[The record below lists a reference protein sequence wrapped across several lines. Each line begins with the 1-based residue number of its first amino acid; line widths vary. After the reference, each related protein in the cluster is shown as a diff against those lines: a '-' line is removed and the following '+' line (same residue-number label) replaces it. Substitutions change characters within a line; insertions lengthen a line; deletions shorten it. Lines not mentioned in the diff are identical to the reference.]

1 MSNLIKKLLGMSSGG
16 SKGMS
21 RRDFL
26 RKTGAGAALAATS
39 PPLKGAADA
48 AGAAAQKTF
57 PVVTDPRVLAGM
69 DSPQGKIFADGLGSV
84 TPEWTWT
91 EEYGLLTA
99 EQLRALQKE
108 LKVANTFARIQN
120 PPIGSVWNP
129 VTRGFHQEKVLPT
142 DDPNVYV
149 TKYLEKG
156 AVDPSLSG
164 SIDNDLEFGQGD
176 WEYWH
181 ELQQNSVDKGII
193 PEMEQEWA
201 KWQREV
207 MAANSTANDPE
218 ARKHARKAREQMVDA
233 GYRLGSHR
241 QETSPLRDLPVMER
255 GGLPLE
261 TMPDEAPNRR
271 EGRRQIP
278 GRRNPQRLL
287 TAGLT
292 GMMGAQQGLL
302 QGLNDE

>member
-26 RKTGAGAALAATS
+26 KKTGAGAALAATS

-48 AGAAAQKTF
+48 AATAAAPLKT
-57 PVVTDPRVLAGM
+57 VTDPRVLAAMEPSVGR
-69 DSPQGKIFADGLGSV
+69 IIADGRGSV
-84 TPEWTWT
+84 SPEWAAY
-91 EEYGLLTA
+91 EEFGLLTS
-99 EQLRALQKE
+99 EQLRELQQQ

-120 PPIGSVWNP
+120 PPPGAVWNP
-129 VTRGFHQEKVLPT
+129 VTRGFHQEKMFPTGDPRKWTKSYLDKGVVDKQVLDRT
-142 DDPNVYV
+142 MSDIEGY
-149 TKYLEKG
+149 E
-156 AVDPSLSG
+156 
-164 SIDNDLEFGQGD
+164 GD
-176 WEYWH
+176 FEYYH
-181 ELQQNSVDKGII
+181 ELGSNSVNNGII

-207 MAANSTANDPE
+207 MAANSAANDPE
-218 ARKHARKAREQMVDA
+218 ARKYARKAREQMVDA
-233 GYRLGSHR
+233 GYRLGSPR
-241 QETSPLRDLPVMER
+241 QETSPLRDYAVMER

-278 GRRNPQRLL
+278 SRRNPQRLL

-292 GMMGAQQGLL
+292 GMMGTQQGLL